1 MQNPRKERFKKLF
14 KRPYFLLLSKI
25 LGDFLL
31 KQYLVFGPESK
42 LKIKIASTA
51 VVGNALFNTTSG
63 NITIEDDVFFG
74 QNVSCLTGTHDYRK
88 FGQERRLS
96 HVEGRDILIK
106 KGVWVAS
113 NATIIGPC
121 TIGENSVIG
130 ACCLICK
137 NVPPN
142 TICFSG
148 NSPILREIKQKSMI

>member
-1 MQNPRKERFKKLF
+1 MQNPPKERFKRLF

-42 LKIKIASTA
+42 LKIAPTA

-96 HVEGRDILIK
+96 HVDGRDILIK

-113 NATIIGPC
+113 NVTIIGPC
-121 TIGENSVIG
+121 NIGENSVIG
-130 ACCLICK
+130 ACCLIYK
-137 NVPPN
+137 DVPPN

-148 NSPILREIKQKSMI
+148 NSPTIKELKQQV